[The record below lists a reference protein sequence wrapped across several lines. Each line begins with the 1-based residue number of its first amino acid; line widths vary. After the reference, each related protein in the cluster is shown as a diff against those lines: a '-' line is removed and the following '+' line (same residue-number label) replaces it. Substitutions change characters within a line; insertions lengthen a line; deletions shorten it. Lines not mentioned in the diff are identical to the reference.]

1 MDRTVRSRTRLDR
14 ETRRE
19 QIVEAAVVVLHGR
32 DPADVTFEEIAEAA
46 GVSRAL
52 VYNYFGDRHGLIAA
66 VYLRNVRHLQAEM
79 GRVLDGTETM
89 HDAVAKIVRA
99 YLVYARSHHLA
110 ATETM
115 GAALTHPASSPL
127 PELRV
132 GQEESLRL
140 VADRLGGGAEAE
152 LVARGV
158 IALVEAAV
166 LGWVEQPQM
175 ELDRAA
181 ELIVALAWSGLAG
194 LEQLGW
200 HLPSQWGDAG
210 VPAPAPA
217 PAPAGS

>member
-19 QIVEAAVVVLHGR
+19 QIVEAAAVVLHGR

-79 GRVLDGTETM
+79 GRVLDGTETI

-110 ATETM
+110 PAETM
-115 GAALTHPASSPL
+115 GAALSHPGASPL

-132 GQEESLRL
+132 GQEESLKL
-140 VADRLGGGAEAE
+140 VADCLGAPAEAE
-152 LVARGV
+152 LVARGI

-166 LGWVEQPQM
+166 LGWVEQPDV

-194 LEQLGW
+194 LDRVGW
-200 HLPSQWGDAG
+200 HLPSRWDDAEAATT
-210 VPAPAPA
+210 APVG
-217 PAPAGS
+217 AGS